1 MRTSVRTLTVT
12 VSLAATLAVASCS
25 SGGDHDD
32 MGGMSGMGGASSA
45 ATTSGSTSGSM
56 SAAAGDVMFAQ
67 MMVPHH
73 QQAVEM
79 ADLALTKAASP
90 EVKVLATK
98 IKAAQG
104 PEIETM
110 NGWLQ
115 QWGAP
120 ATAGGMDHGTD
131 GMMTDADMAR
141 LRDASGAEFDRL
153 WLTMMIAHHQG
164 ALTMAKDVLATT
176 KSAQVRALAQDVVDG
191 QTREISTMKGML
203 SAS

>member
-1 MRTSVRTLTVT
+1 MRTSVRALTLTAT
-12 VSLAATLAVASCS
+12 LAASLAVASCS
-25 SGGDHDD
+25 QGGDHDD
-32 MGGMSGMGGASSA
+32 MDGMSGMGGASSSSTA
-45 ATTSGSTSGSM
+45 SGST

-79 ADLALTKAASP
+79 ADLALTKAESP
-90 EVKVLATK
+90 EVKSLATK

-120 ATAGGMDHGTD
+120 TTAGGMDHGTD
-131 GMMTDADMAR
+131 GMMTDADMSR
-141 LRDASGAEFDRL
+141 LRDASGAQFDRL
-153 WLTMMIAHHQG
+153 WLTMMVAHHEG

-176 KSAQVRALAQDVVDG
+176 RDSRVRTLAQDVVDG
-191 QTREISTMKGML
+191 QTREISTMKAML